1 MQVPQVT
8 PKFLN
13 ANMRFK
19 MTYKEIT
26 EFIKKMKNF
35 TNNITPEEAR
45 RFLQKTGIY
54 TKKGNLKK
62 VYK

>member
-1 MQVPQVT
+1 
-8 PKFLN
+8 
-13 ANMRFK
+13 